1 MQASSSYHR
10 VNFGM
15 QKRCFSDSENHRGGG
30 RQPSTGPNFPLC
42 YKSVFC
48 ILWGSVSLK
57 VALETYSARGLGQ
70 NLAVLFLKR
79 VLSLLLVSTEAMWD
93 YVS

>member
-10 VNFGM
+10 VNFRM

-30 RQPSTGPNFPLC
+30 RQPSTGPNFPPSH
-42 YKSVFC
+42 KTVSFF
-48 ILWGSVSLK
+48 LWGSASLN
-57 VALETYSARGLGQ
+57 VALETYSMRGLGQ

-79 VLSLLLVSTEAMWD
+79 VLSLLLVSTEVIWD
-93 YVS
+93 